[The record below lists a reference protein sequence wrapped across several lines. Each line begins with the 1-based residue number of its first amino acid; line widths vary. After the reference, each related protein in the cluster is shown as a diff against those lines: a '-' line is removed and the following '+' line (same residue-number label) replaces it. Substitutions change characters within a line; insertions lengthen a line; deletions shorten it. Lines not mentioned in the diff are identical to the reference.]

1 MIRSLLVCSALA
13 LCGALSAHAQ
23 EDVALSPRLAGGEVN
38 VIFTRLSARVEHE
51 KGGGRGSTV
60 DARKSLPLDRHE
72 PAYEVRA
79 WVWLDPRWRVEARY
93 LGASYD
99 GTGRVRRGFEH
110 VATPFSFN
118 DPVRARLDLHVVSF
132 GARWLTLDTGSLQL
146 GLPFGAM
153 YTQERLD
160 VRHRASPARGNGRID
175 AWSPYVGFSLDSR
188 LGEFFGLSGEVRSFV
203 YLGGNVK
210 HHAYFELDLA
220 ATLTLLDGRL
230 GLRTGPRFFVQDHHA
245 EVSNGNDRKADLAFV
260 GWQFGLRLDF

>member
-1 MIRSLLVCSALA
+1 MTRSLLVCSALA
-13 LCGALSAHAQ
+13 LCTALAARAQ
-23 EDVALSPRLAGGEVN
+23 DDDLTPRTAGGEVN

-51 KGGGRGSTV
+51 KNRSQGTTV
-60 DARKSLPLDRHE
+60 DARKALPIDRHE

-79 WVWLDPRWRVEARY
+79 WIWLQPRWRVEARY
-93 LGASYD
+93 LGATYD
-99 GTGRVRRGFEH
+99 GTGRAKRRFVH
-110 VATPFSFN
+110 AATPFDLN

-132 GARWLTLDTGSLQL
+132 GARWLTLDTGTLQL

-160 VRHRASPARGNGRID
+160 IRDRASPARGNGRID
-175 AWSPYVGFSLDSR
+175 AWSPYVGFSVDGR
-188 LGEFFGLSGEVRSFV
+188 LNEFIGLSGEVRSFV
-203 YLGGNVK
+203 YLAGHVK

-220 ATLTLLDGRL
+220 ATLTLFDGQL

-245 EVSNGNDRKADLAFV
+245 ELSNRNDRKADLALV